1 MQAVR
6 APKWETTDV
15 TGPRRPAVRGSQL
28 TSPEDRSGVR
38 STRQRII
45 TATIDTLREEGF
57 AGTSARS
64 IARHGSF
71 NQALIFYHFGSV
83 FDVLISAVERVSA
96 DRLAQYRS
104 AVVDVSD
111 LRTALTVAREQYATD
126 VREGHITVLAELLA
140 GASSLPEL
148 GPEMVRCMEPWISFA
163 EESISR
169 FLAGT
174 PLQSLI
180 PVREAAHALLAIYLG
195 MELLDHLDPDA
206 DTAAPLFLV
215 AERMLAAIEPFLG
228 LAAKTGDRSSRRPVR
243 VLIDGPPSGETAEG
257 RPRSRKRR
265 SAK

>member
-1 MQAVR
+1 MPQGRR
-6 APKWETTDV
+6 AT
-15 TGPRRPAVRGSQL
+15 PAPQNGHRTPG
-28 TSPEDRSGVR
+28 
-38 STRQRII
+38 STRDRII
-45 TATIDTLREEGF
+45 AATIDTLREEGF

-83 FDVLISAVERVSA
+83 FDALIGALEKVSA

-104 AVVDVSD
+104 AVVDVPD
-111 LRTALTVAREQYATD
+111 LRIALTVAREQYATD

-140 GASSLPEL
+140 GASSLPKL
-148 GPEMVRCMEPWISFA
+148 GPEIVRCMEPWIGFA

-174 PLQSLI
+174 PLQALI

-195 MELLDHLDPDA
+195 MELLDHLDPEV

-215 AERMLAAIEPFLG
+215 ADRMLAAVEPFLG
-228 LAAKTGDRSSRRPVR
+228 LAGNTGDRSSRRPER
-243 VLIDGPPSGETAEG
+243 ILIEGPPAAGETSEAG
-257 RPRSRKRR
+257 AGSGKRDR
-265 SAK
+265 RRG